1 MLLMTM
7 MMMTLVN
14 KMMMMMMVM
23 MMMTLSFL
31 VLICALNPH
40 NLVLLLKKKT
50 MVEKITLPKQGSER
64 INMGN
69 CPACRQRQVNFHRF
83 YPPPRWQVVRKP
95 NA

>member
-7 MMMTLVN
+7 MMMMTLVN
-14 KMMMMMMVM
+14 KMMMMMVM